1 MLKLATIDR
10 FKEILAKGGFAI
22 DGKFVP
28 LTAQLK
34 YDCMAAVHTM
44 EEILSLAAEIQKRNH
59 KRDKLRDKISSS
71 FKLSLKKFVEDEEP
85 ITLKKI
91 DAAIQ
96 GLHECRREL
105 LKIETADKE
114 TEHLAEYIKDGIT
127 AGR

>member
-1 MLKLATIDR
+1 MATIDR
-10 FKEILAKGGFAI
+10 FKEILDKGGFAI

-34 YDCMAAVHTM
+34 YDYMAAVHTM
-44 EEILSLAAEIQKRNH
+44 DELLSLAAEIKKRNH
-59 KRDKLRDKISSS
+59 KRDKLREKIASS
-71 FKLSLKKFVEDEEP
+71 FKLSLKKFIDDEEP
-85 ITLKKI
+85 ITMKKI

-114 TEHLAEYIKDGIT
+114 TEHLAEFIKDGIS

>member
-1 MLKLATIDR
+1 MATIDR
-10 FKEILAKGGFAI
+10 FREILDKGGFAI

-44 EEILSLAAEIQKRNH
+44 EEVLNLAAEIQKRNAR
-59 KRDKLRDKISSS
+59 RDKLRGKISSS

-85 ITLKKI
+85 VTLKKI
-91 DAAIQ
+91 DAAIH

-105 LKIETADKE
+105 LKIETADNE
-114 TEHLAEYIKDGIT
+114 TEKLAEFIKDGIT

>member
-1 MLKLATIDR
+1 MATIDR

-34 YDCMAAVHTM
+34 YDCMAAVNTM
-44 EEILSLAAEIQKRNH
+44 DQLLSLAADIKKRNT
-59 KRDKLRDKISSS
+59 KRDKLREKISNS

-85 ITLKKI
+85 VTLKKI

-114 TEHLAEYIKDGIT
+114 IAHLAEFIKDGIT

>member
-1 MLKLATIDR
+1 MATIDR
-10 FKEILAKGGFAI
+10 FKEILAKGGFTI

-28 LTAQLK
+28 LTPQLK

-44 EEILSLAAEIQKRNH
+44 EEILNLAAEIQKRNA
-59 KRDKLRDKISSS
+59 KRDKLREKISSS
-71 FKLSLKKFVEDEEP
+71 FKLSLKKFIEDEEP

-105 LKIETADKE
+105 LKIESTAKE
-114 TEHLAEYIKDGIT
+114 TEKLAEFIRDGIT

>member
-1 MLKLATIDR
+1 MATIDR
-10 FKEILAKGGFAI
+10 FKEILDKGGFAI

-34 YDCMAAVHTM
+34 YDYMAAVHTM
-44 EEILSLAAEIQKRNH
+44 DELLSLAAEIKKRNH
-59 KRDKLRDKISSS
+59 KRDKLREKISSS
-71 FKLSLKKFVEDEEP
+71 FKISLKKFIDDEEP

-114 TEHLAEYIKDGIT
+114 TEHLAEFIKDGIS

>member
-1 MLKLATIDR
+1 MATIDR
-10 FKEILAKGGFAI
+10 FKEILDKGGFAI

-34 YDCMAAVHTM
+34 YDYMAAVHTM
-44 EEILSLAAEIQKRNH
+44 DELLSLAAEIKKRNH
-59 KRDKLRDKISSS
+59 KRDKLREKIASS
-71 FKLSLKKFVEDEEP
+71 FKLSLKKFIDDEEP

-114 TEHLAEYIKDGIT
+114 TEHLAEFIKDGIS

>member
-1 MLKLATIDR
+1 MATIDR
-10 FKEILAKGGFAI
+10 FKEILDKGGFAI

-34 YDCMAAVHTM
+34 YDYMAAVHTM
-44 EEILSLAAEIQKRNH
+44 DELLSLAAEIKKRNH
-59 KRDKLRDKISSS
+59 KRDKLREKISSS
-71 FKLSLKKFVEDEEP
+71 FKLSLKKFIDDEEP

-114 TEHLAEYIKDGIT
+114 TEHLAEFIKDGIS

>member
-1 MLKLATIDR
+1 MATIDR
-10 FKEILAKGGFAI
+10 FREILDKGGFAI

-44 EEILSLAAEIQKRNH
+44 EEVLNLAAEIQKRNAR
-59 KRDKLRDKISSS
+59 RDKLRGKISSS

-85 ITLKKI
+85 VTLKKI

-105 LKIETADKE
+105 LKIETADNE
-114 TEHLAEYIKDGIT
+114 TEKLAEFIKDGIT

>member
-1 MLKLATIDR
+1 MATIDR

-34 YDCMAAVHTM
+34 YDCMAAVNTM
-44 EEILSLAAEIQKRNH
+44 NQVLNLAAEIQKRNN

-85 ITLKKI
+85 VTLKKI
-91 DAAIQ
+91 DSAIQ
-96 GLHECRREL
+96 GLQECRREL
-105 LKIETADKE
+105 LKIETAAKE
-114 TEHLAEYIKDGIT
+114 TEKLAEFIKDGIT

>member
-1 MLKLATIDR
+1 MATIDR
-10 FKEILAKGGFAI
+10 FKEILDKGGFAI

-59 KRDKLRDKISSS
+59 KRDKLREKISNS
-71 FKLSLKKFVEDEEP
+71 FKLSLKKFVEDEEAV
-85 ITLKKI
+85 TLKKI

-105 LKIETADKE
+105 LKIESAGAESDK
-114 TEHLAEYIKDGIT
+114 LAEFIRGGIT